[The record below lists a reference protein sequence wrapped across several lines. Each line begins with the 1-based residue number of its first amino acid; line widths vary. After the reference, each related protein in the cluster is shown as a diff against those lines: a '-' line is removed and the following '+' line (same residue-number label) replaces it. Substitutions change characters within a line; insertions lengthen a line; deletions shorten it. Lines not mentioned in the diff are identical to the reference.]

1 MGARVVGLLL
11 AAGRGRR
18 FAAARAADRA
28 GHAAGPAAGHDAAAD
43 GGDAAAYGGDVRDGA
58 RLTPADA
65 THPDAAHPDAAH
77 PDDKLL
83 APVDGAPVARRALEA
98 LSAGCDAV
106 VAVVGPHA
114 SPALRDALAGA
125 RLVECADADLGMG
138 HSLAAGARA
147 AAGDGADAVLVMPAD
162 MPWLAPGTARAIAE
176 AAREGE
182 AGERALRIVVPVLA
196 DGRRGHPVA
205 FGAAHLPA
213 LARLTGDRGARA
225 LLDAHP
231 TRVLRTDDAGILR
244 DVDTPRDL
252 PAP

>member
-1 MGARVVGLLL
+1 VGARVVGLLL

-18 FAAARAADRA
+18 FAAARAADRT
-28 GHAAGPAAGHDAAAD
+28 GRAAGRDDAAAAGDDADAD
-43 GGDAAAYGGDVRDGA
+43 GRDVRGRA
-58 RLTPADA
+58 RRPPADA
-65 THPDAAHPDAAH
+65 AR

-231 TRVLRTDDAGILR
+231 TRVFRTDDAGILR